1 MSACSVA
8 RLTAVPLG
16 CSGSEPR
23 RSARN
28 TRALPADTLAGGRWA
43 GVPLPKRRC
52 DASRSDLAVE
62 QAEPFE
68 LVDHELRALLGRLLL
83 RSENELRISRRLVGI
98 GHAGELLDLARESL
112 LVETLHVAPRALL
125 DGGAVL
131 LDQLARRAAR
141 RLVR

>member
-98 GHAGELLDLARESL
+98 RHAGELLELDRESL
-112 LVETLHVAPRALL
+112 
-125 DGGAVL
+125 DGGVDEDLDERAVL